1 MATAPKLALHAVPP
15 ECTVSTEAI
24 ESSERG
30 DSLARKR
37 YQRGHVFLIGGTWY
51 GKYRED
57 VIEPEVNTRRKQVTV
72 TLGTK
77 QDIPTKPLA
86 KRRMELILARINS
99 PDYRP
104 GRFAKMDQFATIWQE
119 HVLVRSKPSS
129 IRSAKSHLN
138 AHILPHFGKH
148 GLDEIGVQAQQFF
161 VTKLAHA
168 NLSRKMILNVLST
181 LASILQTAKGWGY
194 VCQMVD
200 YKTLAIPTEGVQTEA
215 RFFTVEEVGKIIAA
229 AREPYKTMFWL
240 LAMTGIRAGEMLG
253 LQWADI
259 DFERG
264 LLNIRRSAWYGRV
277 QTTKT
282 KNSEAILPLPG
293 ILAATLRTF
302 REQWKSN
309 PDGFLFVTRNR
320 RPPSSNKVVE
330 YGLWPV
336 LDLLAIPRCGL
347 HAFRHTHTFASRHG
361 RNPKG
366 GSGTV
371 TARRSSHHSWG
382 LCARSRG
389 CSPRSRRESSLG
401 CVPKCSKG
409 ERRNEVHSV
418 ASRQSALGSIPI
430 ARSRNPVDAVGFTDF
445 PPSKFLLNPEFWTQ
459 LDAK

>member
-1 MATAPKLALHAVPP
+1 MATAPKLALHTIPP
-15 ECTVSTEAI
+15 KCTVSTKAI

-37 YQRGHVFLIGGTWY
+37 FQRGRVFLIGGTWF

-57 VIEPEVNTRRKQVTV
+57 VIEADGITRRKQVTV
-72 TLGTK
+72 VLGSK
-77 QDIPTKPLA
+77 KDIPTKPLA

-99 PDYRP
+99 TDYRP
-104 GRFAKMDQFATIWQE
+104 VRFAKMDELVTIWQE
-119 HVLVRSKPSS
+119 HILVGSEPSS
-129 IRSAKSHLN
+129 IRSAKSHLKV
-138 AHILPHFGKH
+138 HILPHFGKR

-161 VTKLAHA
+161 VTKLAQA

-194 VCQMVD
+194 VCQIVD
-200 YKTLAIPTEGVQTEA
+200 YKCLTIPTEEIQTEG

-240 LAMTGIRAGEMLG
+240 LAMTGMRAGEMLG
-253 LQWADI
+253 LQWEDI
-259 DFERG
+259 DFEKG

-277 QTTKT
+277 QTTKN
-282 KNSEAILPLPG
+282 KNSEAIIPLPG

-302 REQWKSN
+302 REKWKSN

-347 HAFRHTHTFASRHG
+347 HAFRHTHTSLLLDTGATPKVVQQQLRHADPRVTLGVYAHVLGDAHREAVEKIASVVFQ
-361 RNPKG
+361 
-366 GSGTV
+366 S
-371 TARRSSHHSWG
+371 
-382 LCARSRG
+382 
-389 CSPRSRRESSLG
+389 
-401 CVPKCSKG
+401 VPK
-409 ERRNEVHSV
+409 
-418 ASRQSALGSIPI
+418 
-430 ARSRNPVDAVGFTDF
+430 AREET
-445 PPSKFLLNPEFWTQ
+445 KYIQ
-459 LDAK
+459 

>member
-1 MATAPKLALHAVPP
+1 MATATKLALHTLTP

-37 YQRGHVFLIGGTWY
+37 FQRGHVFLIGGTWF

-57 VIEPEVNTRRKQVTV
+57 VIEAEGITRRKQVTV
-72 TLGTK
+72 TLGSK
-77 QDIPTKPLA
+77 KDIPTKPLA
-86 KRRMELILARINS
+86 KRRIELILARINS
-99 PDYRP
+99 TDYRP
-104 GRFAKMDQFATIWQE
+104 GRFAKMDEFATIWQE
-119 HVLVRSKPSS
+119 HILVGAKPSS

-138 AHILPHFGKH
+138 VHILPHFGKR

-161 VTKLAHA
+161 VTKLAQA

-200 YKTLAIPTEGVQTEA
+200 YKSLTIPTEEVQTEA

-240 LAMTGIRAGEMLG
+240 LAMTGVRAGEMLG
-253 LQWADI
+253 LQWQDI
-259 DFERG
+259 DFDKG

-277 QTTKT
+277 QTTKN
-282 KNSEAILPLPG
+282 KNSEAIIPLPG
-293 ILAATLRTF
+293 ILAATLLTF

-347 HAFRHTHTFASRHG
+347 HAFRHTHTSLLLDTGATPKVVQEQLRHADPRVTLGVYAHVLGDAHREAVEKVASVVFQ
-361 RNPKG
+361 
-366 GSGTV
+366 S
-371 TARRSSHHSWG
+371 
-382 LCARSRG
+382 
-389 CSPRSRRESSLG
+389 
-401 CVPKCSKG
+401 VPK
-409 ERRNEVHSV
+409 
-418 ASRQSALGSIPI
+418 
-430 ARSRNPVDAVGFTDF
+430 AREET
-445 PPSKFLLNPEFWTQ
+445 KYIQ
-459 LDAK
+459 

>member
-1 MATAPKLALHAVPP
+1 MAATTKLALHTLEP

-37 YQRGHVFLIGGTWY
+37 FQRGHVFLIGGTWF
-51 GKYRED
+51 GKFRED
-57 VIEPEVNTRRKQVTV
+57 VIEGEGNTRRKQVTV
-72 TLGTK
+72 TLGSK
-77 QDIPTKPLA
+77 KDIPTKPLA

-104 GRFAKMDQFATIWQE
+104 GRFAKMDEFATIWRE
-119 HVLVRSKPSS
+119 HILAGNKPSS

-138 AHILPHFGKH
+138 VHILPHLGKR

-161 VTKLAHA
+161 VTRLAHA

-194 VCQMVD
+194 VCQMLD
-200 YKTLAIPTEGVQTEA
+200 YKCLTIPTEEVQTEA

-240 LAMTGIRAGEMLG
+240 LAMTGMRAGEMLG
-253 LQWADI
+253 LQWQDV
-259 DFERG
+259 DFEKG

-282 KNSEAILPLPG
+282 KKSEAIIPIPML
-293 ILAATLRTF
+293 LAETLRTF
-302 REQWKSN
+302 REEWKSN

-347 HAFRHTHTFASRHG
+347 HAFRHTHTSLLLDTGATPKVVQRQLRHADPRVTLGIYAHVLGDAHREAVERVASAVFQ
-361 RNPKG
+361 
-366 GSGTV
+366 S
-371 TARRSSHHSWG
+371 
-382 LCARSRG
+382 
-389 CSPRSRRESSLG
+389 
-401 CVPKCSKG
+401 VPKAKG
-409 ERRNEVHSV
+409 ETKYI
-418 ASRQSALGSIPI
+418 Q
-430 ARSRNPVDAVGFTDF
+430 
-445 PPSKFLLNPEFWTQ
+445 
-459 LDAK
+459 

>member
-1 MATAPKLALHAVPP
+1 MTVLAKLALHTLPP

-37 YQRGHVFLIGGTWY
+37 FQRGHVFLIGGTWF

-57 VIEPEVNTRRKQVTV
+57 MIEAEGNTRRKQVTV
-72 TLGTK
+72 TLGSK
-77 QDIPTKPLA
+77 KDIPTKPLA

-99 PDYRP
+99 TDYRP
-104 GRFAKMDQFATIWQE
+104 RRFAKMDEFATIWQE
-119 HVLVRSKPSS
+119 HILAGDKPSS

-138 AHILPHFGKH
+138 VHILPHFGKR

-161 VTKLAHA
+161 VTKLAHT

-181 LASILQTAKGWGY
+181 LASILRTAKGWGY

-200 YKTLAIPTEGVQTEA
+200 YKCLTIPTEEVQTEA
-215 RFFTVEEVGKIIAA
+215 RFFTLEEVGKIIAA

-240 LAMTGIRAGEMLG
+240 LAMTGMRAGEMLG
-253 LQWADI
+253 LQWRDI
-259 DFERG
+259 DFDKG
-264 LLNIRRSAWYGRV
+264 LLNVRRSAWYGRV
-277 QTTKT
+277 QTTKN
-282 KNSEAILPLPG
+282 KNSEAIIPLPG
-293 ILAATLRTF
+293 ILAATLRAF

-347 HAFRHTHTFASRHG
+347 HAFRHTHTSLLLDTGATPKVVQEQLRHADPRVTLGVYAHVLGDAHREAVEKVASVVFQ
-361 RNPKG
+361 
-366 GSGTV
+366 S
-371 TARRSSHHSWG
+371 
-382 LCARSRG
+382 
-389 CSPRSRRESSLG
+389 
-401 CVPKCSKG
+401 VPK
-409 ERRNEVHSV
+409 
-418 ASRQSALGSIPI
+418 
-430 ARSRNPVDAVGFTDF
+430 AREET
-445 PPSKFLLNPEFWTQ
+445 KYIQ
-459 LDAK
+459 

>member
-1 MATAPKLALHAVPP
+1 MAALAKLALYALLS

-37 YQRGHVFLIGGTWY
+37 FQRGHVFLIGGMWF

-57 VIEPEVNTRRKQVTV
+57 VIVADGITRRKQVTV
-72 TLGTK
+72 TLGSK
-77 QDIPTKPLA
+77 KDIPTKPLA

-99 PDYRP
+99 TDYRP
-104 GRFAKMDQFATIWQE
+104 GRFAKMDEFATIWQE
-119 HVLVRSKPSS
+119 HILVRSKPSS

-138 AHILPHFGKH
+138 VHILPHFGKR

-161 VTKLAHA
+161 VTKLAQS

-200 YKTLAIPTEGVQTEA
+200 YKSLTVPTEEVQTEA
-215 RFFTVEEVGKIIAA
+215 RFFTLEEVGKIIAD

-240 LAMTGIRAGEMLG
+240 LAMTGMRAGEMLG
-253 LQWADI
+253 LQWQDI
-259 DFERG
+259 DFDKG

-277 QTTKT
+277 QTTKN
-282 KNSEAILPLPG
+282 KNSEAIIPLPG
-293 ILAATLRTF
+293 ILAATFRTF

-330 YGLWPV
+330 FGLWPV

-347 HAFRHTHTFASRHG
+347 HAFRHTHTSLLLDTGATPKVVQEQLRHADP
-361 RNPKG
+361 R
-366 GSGTV
+366 V
-371 TARRSSHHSWG
+371 TLGVYAHVLGDAH
-382 LCARSRG
+382 
-389 CSPRSRRESSLG
+389 REA
-401 CVPKCSKG
+401 VEK
-409 ERRNEVHSV
+409 V
-418 ASRQSALGSIPI
+418 ASVVFQSVPR
-430 ARSRNPVDAVGFTDF
+430 AREETRYI
-445 PPSKFLLNPEFWTQ
+445 Q
-459 LDAK
+459 

>member
-1 MATAPKLALHAVPP
+1 MATAPKLALHTLPP

-37 YQRGHVFLIGGTWY
+37 FQRGHVFLIGGTWF

-57 VIEPEVNTRRKQVTV
+57 VIEAEGITRRKQVTV
-72 TLGTK
+72 TLGSK
-77 QDIPTKPLA
+77 KDISTKPLA

-99 PDYRP
+99 TDYRP
-104 GRFAKMDQFATIWQE
+104 GRFAKMDEFATIWQE
-119 HVLVRSKPSS
+119 HILVGGKPSS
-129 IRSAKSHLN
+129 IRSARSHLN
-138 AHILPHFGKH
+138 VHILPHFGKC

-161 VTKLAHA
+161 VTKLAQS

-200 YKTLAIPTEGVQTEA
+200 YKSLTIPTEEVQTEA

-240 LAMTGIRAGEMLG
+240 LAMTGVRAGEMLG
-253 LQWADI
+253 LQWQDI
-259 DFERG
+259 DFDKG

-277 QTTKT
+277 QTTKN
-282 KNSEAILPLPG
+282 KNSEAIIPLPG
-293 ILAATLRTF
+293 VLAATLRTF
-302 REQWKSN
+302 REQWNSN

-347 HAFRHTHTFASRHG
+347 HAFRHTHTSLLLDTGATPKVVQEQLRHADPRVTLGVYAHVLGDAHREAVEKVASVVFQ
-361 RNPKG
+361 
-366 GSGTV
+366 S
-371 TARRSSHHSWG
+371 
-382 LCARSRG
+382 
-389 CSPRSRRESSLG
+389 
-401 CVPKCSKG
+401 VPK
-409 ERRNEVHSV
+409 
-418 ASRQSALGSIPI
+418 
-430 ARSRNPVDAVGFTDF
+430 AREET
-445 PPSKFLLNPEFWTQ
+445 KYIQ
-459 LDAK
+459 

>member
-1 MATAPKLALHAVPP
+1 MAALAKLALHTLPG

-37 YQRGHVFLIGGTWY
+37 FQRGHVFLIGGTWF

-57 VIEPEVNTRRKQVTV
+57 VVSADGITRRKQVTV
-72 TLGTK
+72 TLGSK
-77 QDIPTKPLA
+77 KDIPTKPLA

-99 PDYRP
+99 TDYRP
-104 GRFAKMDQFATIWQE
+104 GRFAKMDEFATIWQE
-119 HVLVRSKPSS
+119 HILVGYKPSS
-129 IRSAKSHLN
+129 IRSARSHLN
-138 AHILPHFGKH
+138 VHILPHFGKR

-161 VTKLAHA
+161 VTKLAQA
-168 NLSRKMILNVLST
+168 SLSRKMILNVLST

-194 VCQMVD
+194 VCQIVD
-200 YKTLAIPTEGVQTEA
+200 YKSLTVPTEEVQTEA
-215 RFFTVEEVGKIIAA
+215 RFFTLEEVGKIIAA

-253 LQWADI
+253 LQWQDI
-259 DFERG
+259 DFDKG

-277 QTTKT
+277 QTTKN
-282 KNSEAILPLPG
+282 KNSEAIIPLPG

-330 YGLWPV
+330 FGLWPV

-347 HAFRHTHTFASRHG
+347 HAFRHTHTSLLLDTGATPKVVQEQLRHADPRVTLGVYAHVLGDAHREAVEKVASVVFQ
-361 RNPKG
+361 
-366 GSGTV
+366 S
-371 TARRSSHHSWG
+371 
-382 LCARSRG
+382 
-389 CSPRSRRESSLG
+389 
-401 CVPKCSKG
+401 VPK
-409 ERRNEVHSV
+409 
-418 ASRQSALGSIPI
+418 
-430 ARSRNPVDAVGFTDF
+430 AREET
-445 PPSKFLLNPEFWTQ
+445 KYIQ
-459 LDAK
+459 